1 MNFRSQALG
10 CPPLQWGLECRPRS
24 RNPPRTLLQAVLR
37 YLPVAR
43 GGQLSGWSQE
53 VARGTFGLVEPCL
66 GASRVYCAAAGGH
79 GQGWKASGLRG
90 LEPCFQLLLSFPGPS
105 PTLTQVL
112 LPLGLS

>member
-24 RNPPRTLLQAVLR
+24 RSPPRTLLQAVLR

-43 GGQLSGWSQE
+43 GGFQDGLRRWQGEPSDLLSP
-53 VARGTFGLVEPCL
+53 ARSLLCGCWRP
-66 GASRVYCAAAGGH
+66 R
-79 GQGWKASGLRG
+79 SGLEG
-90 LEPCFQLLLSFPGPS
+90 LRAAEAGALLPAAPVLSRPL